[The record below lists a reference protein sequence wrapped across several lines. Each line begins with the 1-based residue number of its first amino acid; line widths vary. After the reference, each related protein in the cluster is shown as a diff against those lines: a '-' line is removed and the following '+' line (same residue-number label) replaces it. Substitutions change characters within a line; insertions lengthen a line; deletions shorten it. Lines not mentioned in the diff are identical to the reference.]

1 MFWKKEEGIG
11 LSIVYESISRKKSED
26 INQYIH
32 FAGNHKLDT
41 KGKFAKARKLYNIM
55 SKK

>member
-26 INQYIH
+26 INRYIN